1 MSEAIKKS
9 DVVQGEP
16 FNDIAKE
23 MQATILVLEKFDTGV
38 KNVAKSL
45 ELISKESKTTVQGI
59 NNITQAE
66 KESQKLVQQK
76 MQNDKA
82 LEKMRLEEIRIQKAR
97 EKSIDDYNRK
107 AAKEEAQAKK
117 NASAYNQLAKST
129 RDLKNQSKDLGA
141 TMLKLEADGKK
152 NTEQYRKLAA
162 QYKDV
167 TRAAQ
172 QGDAQLK
179 KLDKTVG
186 DNFRNVGNY
195 EQAVGKLKNVL
206 GQLGLVVGVGAAVKN
221 VFGII
226 KDFDQGVANL
236 ASVLGTTREGVVKL
250 EEDAKRLGATTAFTA
265 SQVSQLQVEFA
276 KLGFT
281 EQEILA
287 ATEATLN
294 LAAATGSDLG
304 RAAEV
309 AGATVRAMG
318 LTAEDTMHVTDVMAK
333 SFSTSALDME
343 KFAESM
349 KVVAPIANA
358 AGVSLED
365 TTAMLGALANAGISG
380 SNAGTALRRI
390 LSEVAT
396 TGKPVK
402 EALKELAEKGLDLAD
417 AEDEVGKNAMS
428 ALLVLS
434 KQTEKI
440 DELSDAY
447 VNADGAAKE
456 MADTQLN
463 TLGGAIALLTSAW
476 EGFVLQMNDASG
488 AGSGLTKVIKFL
500 ADNFNTIMSVLGK
513 LIKVWIAYKAVLFG
527 MKMADRIKEMIA
539 YNKAVK
545 DGSVVAGGAT
555 EGVKKFGAA
564 LKGIGLGLAI
574 GLALELAQAFW
585 DIASGAKYAREEKE
599 RMDKAMAAG
608 TSSAEKV
615 LAKSNENLK
624 EQLRLL
630 DLEIRER
637 KANGEDEKKLT
648 KEKVEREKELTE
660 AEFKGINNRIKF
672 KENALSRQLQLED
685 KLRAATTIG
694 LKPGE
699 YEAVNKELSELYGIN
714 TKGVVI
720 YGKALL
726 KVSAATTRITQE
738 IVELNEG
745 KKELSKLTQDL
756 NVQVIEETAAV
767 KEDAKERK
775 KSNKEIDRT
784 KEKLAALQAFLR
796 KTSAE
801 YIKLAEVSRISLDPD
816 AVEAAIM
823 LEIER
828 SVVMAE
834 IALLE
839 AEIALSKAQQVGDAK
854 AIAAAE
860 ERVKDAKIAVINAQK
875 EADLFVESDP
885 AKRVKIEKQAEKDIL
900 ELNEQVT
907 DSYKDRFDTINRVQQ
922 AITDVLQEQIDRR
935 IALLQKEADAA
946 KSQQDF
952 LQDLAANGNITAQQ
966 SIAEQIQIQREAQAE
981 QMRLEK
987 QKQQIELISQGLS
1000 TFNAELGAGKS
1011 PAQALASTIV
1021 STQALVGF
1029 LRNLNFYEKGTDNA
1043 PGGVAVV
1050 DEKGAEIIT
1059 DKQGR
1064 IKDIGTGEGARFV
1077 NLSKGDK
1084 VITATKTAQILNAF
1098 GNVQNGTMIGKGKE
1112 VAGNSYDIM
1121 KLNTGLNRIEQAI
1134 KNKPEYQVHWDTFGT
1149 VERVRKGGDI
1159 VTNRYR
1165 VK

>member
-195 EQAVGKLKNVL
+195 EKAVGGLK
-206 GQLGLVVGVGAAVKN
+206 
-221 VFGII
+221 
-226 KDFDQGVANL
+226 
-236 ASVLGTTREGVVKL
+236 
-250 EEDAKRLGATTAFTA
+250 TA
-265 SQVSQLQVEFA
+265 
-276 KLGFT
+276 
-281 EQEILA
+281 
-287 ATEATLN
+287 
-294 LAAATGSDLG
+294 
-304 RAAEV
+304 
-309 AGATVRAMG
+309 
-318 LTAEDTMHVTDVMAK
+318 
-333 SFSTSALDME
+333 
-343 KFAESM
+343 
-349 KVVAPIANA
+349 
-358 AGVSLED
+358 
-365 TTAMLGALANAGISG
+365 LGALGVAFGARQLISFGTESMELFRIQQKAIAQVEAGLKSTG
-380 SNAGTALRRI
+380 NQAGFTSQQLQTMASDLQKTTLFGDETILKDATAQLLTFTNI
-390 LSEVAT
+390 
-396 TGKPVK
+396 TGEQFDRTQK
-402 EALKELAEKGLDLAD
+402 AALDLATRLD
-417 AEDEVGKNAMS
+417 GDLKSASIQLGKALNDPIKGLS
-428 ALLVLS
+428 ALAKSGIQFSASQKETITTLTESGRLVEA
-434 KQTEKI
+434 QTLI
-440 DELSDAY
+440 LDELNKQYGGSAEAAAK
-447 VNADGAAKE
+447 ADGGITQLSNAWGDAKE
-456 MADTQLN
+456 M
-463 TLGGAIALLTSAW
+463 LGGLIVDAIRPATQGLLDFFSAITV
-476 EGFVLQMNDASG
+476 GD
-488 AGSGLTKVIKFL
+488 IKSFL
-500 ADNFNTIMSVLGK
+500 SIIGK
-513 LIKVWIAYKAVLFG
+513 LLKTFIAYKAVMFS

-648 KEKVEREKELTE
+648 KEKVEREKQLTE

-714 TKGVVI
+714 TKGVVN

-767 KEDAKERK
+767 KED
-775 KSNKEIDRT
+775 T
-784 KEKLAALQAFLR
+784 KEKKSSTRAIKEKTKAMKDANDQINHTLAVMKETQALTDEIAAYEAEQNIQAAIQAQLDSIE
-796 KTSAE
+796 KTGRYSLEVINMLIDAE
-801 YIKLAEVSRISLDPD
+801 YEL
-816 AVEAAIM
+816 
-823 LEIER
+823 
-828 SVVMAE
+828 
-834 IALLE
+834 
-839 AEIALSKAQQVGDAK
+839 QK
-854 AIAAAE
+854 AILDRQYMEAIENAGSE
-860 ERVKDAKIAVINAQK
+860 QEVINAQMRYNHEIDKLEK
-875 EADLFVESDP
+875 EREEKHKDTREQLEQQQEDWVE
-885 AKRVKIEKQAEKDIL
+885 KTR
-900 ELNEQVT
+900 EQT
-907 DSYKDRFDTINRVQQ
+907 KEEENALKERYDTINRVQQ

-946 KSQQDF
+946 KNQQDY

-1043 PGGVAVV
+1043 PGGVSVV

>member
-1 MSEAIKKS
+1 
-9 DVVQGEP
+9 
-16 FNDIAKE
+16 
-23 MQATILVLEKFDTGV
+23 LEKFDTGV

-107 AAKEEAQAKK
+107 AAKEGAQAKK

-195 EQAVGKLKNVL
+195 EKAIGGLKNVL
-206 GQLGLVVGVGAAVKN
+206 GTL
-221 VFGII
+221 
-226 KDFDQGVANL
+226 GVAF
-236 ASVLGTTREGVVKL
+236 
-250 EEDAKRLGATTAFTA
+250 GATQLVSFGRESVNLFRIQQKAIAQVEAGLKSTGNQAGFT
-265 SQVSQLQVEFA
+265 SQQLQA
-276 KLGFT
+276 M
-281 EQEILA
+281 A
-287 ATEATLN
+287 
-294 LAAATGSDLG
+294 SDLQKTTLFG
-304 RAAEV
+304 DETILKDATAQLLTFTNITGEQFARTQEAA
-309 AGATVRAMG
+309 
-318 LTAEDTMHVTDVMAK
+318 
-333 SFSTSALDME
+333 
-343 KFAESM
+343 
-349 KVVAPIANA
+349 
-358 AGVSLED
+358 
-365 TTAMLGALANAGISG
+365 
-380 SNAGTALRRI
+380 
-390 LSEVAT
+390 
-396 TGKPVK
+396 
-402 EALKELAEKGLDLAD
+402 LDLATRLD
-417 AEDEVGKNAMS
+417 GDLKSASIQLGKALNDPIKGLS
-428 ALLVLS
+428 ALAKSGIQFSASQKETITTLTESGRLVEA
-434 KQTEKI
+434 QTLI
-440 DELSDAY
+440 LDELNTQYGGSAEAAAK
-447 VNADGAAKE
+447 ADGGITQLSNAWGDAKE
-456 MADTQLN
+456 M
-463 TLGGAIALLTSAW
+463 LGGLIVDAIRPATQGLLDFFSAITV
-476 EGFVLQMNDASG
+476 ED
-488 AGSGLTKVIKFL
+488 IKSF
-500 ADNFNTIMSVLGK
+500 ISIIGK
-513 LIKVWIAYKAVLFG
+513 LLKTFIAYKTVMFS

-545 DGSVVAGGAT
+545 DGSVVSGGAT

-564 LKGIGLGLAI
+564 LKSIGFAVAI
-574 GLALELAQAFW
+574 GLAIELAQAFYR
-585 DIASGAKYAREEKE
+585 IASGAQDAERRVENLNTAVDKGSKIANTRLDFLRDEVALRNITLEQQKE
-599 RMDKAMAAG
+599 LIRQEVISLKNQKASLAAMATRLA
-608 TSSAEKV
+608 SSDAFRS
-615 LAKSNENLK
+615 A
-624 EQLRLL
+624 
-630 DLEIRER
+630 
-637 KANGEDEKKLT
+637 
-648 KEKVEREKELTE
+648 
-660 AEFKGINNRIKF
+660 
-672 KENALSRQLQLED
+672 
-685 KLRAATTIG
+685 AATNPLLRSLGDIQQIAKMETYNNKLAEIEASLSTYNEE
-694 LKPGE
+694 LKSIKISE
-699 YEAVNKELSELYGIN
+699 IQMSESTSEA
-714 TKGVVI
+714 TKG
-720 YGKALL
+720 
-726 KVSAATTRITQE
+726 
-738 IVELNEG
+738 
-745 KKELSKLTQDL
+745 
-756 NVQVIEETAAV
+756 
-767 KEDAKERK
+767 KEDLG
-775 KSNKEIDRT
+775 KEIDRT

-796 KTSAE
+796 KTSDE
-801 YIKLAEVSRISLDPD
+801 YVKLAEVSRLSLDPD
-816 AVEAAIM
+816 EVERVIM
-823 LEIER
+823 LEEER
-828 SVVMAE
+828 KVVMAE

-854 AIAAAE
+854 SIAAAE
-860 ERVKDAKIAVINAQK
+860 ERVKQAKIDVINAQK
-875 EADLFVESDP
+875 EADLFTESDP

-900 ELNEQVT
+900 DLNEKVA

-935 IALLQKEADAA
+935 IALLQEEADAA
-946 KSQQDF
+946 KNQQDF

-1098 GNVQNGTMIGKGKE
+1098 GNVQNGEMIGKGKDI
-1112 VAGNSYDIM
+1112 AGNSYDIM

-1134 KNKPEYQVHWDTFGT
+1134 KNKPEYQVHWDTFGA

>member
-1 MSEAIKKS
+1 MLGGLIVDAIRPAT
-9 DVVQGEP
+9 QGLLD
-16 FNDIAKE
+16 F
-23 MQATILVLEKFDTGV
+23 F
-38 KNVAKSL
+38 
-45 ELISKESKTTVQGI
+45 
-59 NNITQAE
+59 
-66 KESQKLVQQK
+66 
-76 MQNDKA
+76 
-82 LEKMRLEEIRIQKAR
+82 
-97 EKSIDDYNRK
+97 
-107 AAKEEAQAKK
+107 
-117 NASAYNQLAKST
+117 SAI
-129 RDLKNQSKDLGA
+129 
-141 TMLKLEADGKK
+141 
-152 NTEQYRKLAA
+152 
-162 QYKDV
+162 
-167 TRAAQ
+167 
-172 QGDAQLK
+172 
-179 KLDKTVG
+179 TVG
-186 DNFRNVGNY
+186 DIKSFLSII
-195 EQAVGKLKNVL
+195 GKL
-206 GQLGLVVGVGAAVKN
+206 
-221 VFGII
+221 
-226 KDFDQGVANL
+226 
-236 ASVLGTTREGVVKL
+236 
-250 EEDAKRLGATTAFTA
+250 
-265 SQVSQLQVEFA
+265 
-276 KLGFT
+276 
-281 EQEILA
+281 
-287 ATEATLN
+287 
-294 LAAATGSDLG
+294 
-304 RAAEV
+304 
-309 AGATVRAMG
+309 
-318 LTAEDTMHVTDVMAK
+318 
-333 SFSTSALDME
+333 
-343 KFAESM
+343 
-349 KVVAPIANA
+349 
-358 AGVSLED
+358 
-365 TTAMLGALANAGISG
+365 
-380 SNAGTALRRI
+380 
-390 LSEVAT
+390 
-396 TGKPVK
+396 
-402 EALKELAEKGLDLAD
+402 LK
-417 AEDEVGKNAMS
+417 
-428 ALLVLS
+428 
-434 KQTEKI
+434 T
-440 DELSDAY
+440 
-447 VNADGAAKE
+447 
-456 MADTQLN
+456 
-463 TLGGAIALLTSAW
+463 
-476 EGFVLQMNDASG
+476 F
-488 AGSGLTKVIKFL
+488 
-500 ADNFNTIMSVLGK
+500 
-513 LIKVWIAYKAVLFG
+513 IAYKAVMFS

-545 DGSVVAGGAT
+545 DGSIAAGGAS

-574 GLALELAQAFW
+574 GLALELAQAFY
-585 DIASGAKYAREEKE
+585 DIASGAKDAREQQEALDRAIAKGAE
-599 RMDKAMAAG
+599 TANKVIEN
-608 TSSAEKV
+608 SS
-615 LAKSNENLK
+615 NRLK

-630 DLEIRER
+630 DLEMRQR
-637 KANGEDEKKLT
+637 KANGESEEKLN
-648 KEKVEREKELTE
+648 KEKIQREHDLTQDEL
-660 AEFKGINNRIKF
+660 KSIQQRIQF
-672 KENALSRQLQLED
+672 KEKAMAQTLKFEDIMRRIQRGELGSDKTYQFNIYRKEVEALLGVEAGTLNYATALSKLEQ
-685 KLRAATTIG
+685 K
-694 LKPGE
+694 
-699 YEAVNKELSELYGIN
+699 S
-714 TKGVVI
+714 
-720 YGKALL
+720 
-726 KVSAATTRITQE
+726 TRITQE
-738 IVELNEG
+738 IVELSNG
-745 KKELSKLTQDL
+745 KKELLALTQDL
-756 NVQVIEETAAV
+756 NVQLLEETAATT
-767 KEDAKERK
+767 EST
-775 KSNKEIDRT
+775 KSKGKLNKEIDRT

-816 AVEAAIM
+816 EVEAAIM

-854 AIAAAE
+854 SIAAAE

-875 EADLFVESDP
+875 EADLFTESDP

-900 ELNEQVT
+900 DLNEKVA

-946 KSQQDF
+946 KNQQDF

-1064 IKDIGTGEGARFV
+1064 IKDIGTGDGARFV